1 MKKIDKI
8 VTGVIFGVIGALCI
22 GGGISSHYDKIN
34 SNKIIEQRDIFID
47 NNLSKFDN
55 ICLESDD
62 YLYTIK
68 SDNSIE
74 FKDGE
79 AYARFSVVNDAGQE
93 DKHPFMLEYVKQS
106 DGSYKCQ
113 NEKQVVDKLDDL
125 KNNIETKIKENKKR
139 EAESKLRMNLKFV
152 CEAQVMS
159 EYLKIN
165 ESFMTDVRDNGL
177 CNYVIR
183 GTIKGIPHNYI
194 FTFKVNSDMSYE
206 LTDYIQN

>member
-8 VTGVIFGVIGALCI
+8 ITGIIFGVIVTLCI
-22 GGGISSHYDKIN
+22 GVGIFSHYKTIN
-34 SNKIIEQRDIFID
+34 SNKVIKERNIFVD
-47 NNLSKFDN
+47 NNISKFDD
-55 ICLESDD
+55 IALESDD
-62 YLYTIK
+62 HLYTLD
-68 SDNSIE
+68 SNNNIE
-74 FKDGE
+74 FKDGK
-79 AYARFSVVNDAGQE
+79 AYARFSVVNNEGQE
-93 DKHPFMLEYVKQS
+93 DKHPFVLEYVKQS

-113 NEKQVVDKLDDL
+113 NEKQVIDKLDDL
-125 KNNIETKIKENKKR
+125 KSNIETEIKETKKK
-139 EAESKLRMNLKFV
+139 EAENKLEMNLKFV